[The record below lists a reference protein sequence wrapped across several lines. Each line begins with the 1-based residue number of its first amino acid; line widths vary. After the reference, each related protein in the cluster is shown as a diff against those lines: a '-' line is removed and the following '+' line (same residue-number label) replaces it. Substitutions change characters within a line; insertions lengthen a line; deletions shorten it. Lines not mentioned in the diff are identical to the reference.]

1 VQEIAG
7 LALGTVIA
15 RRATR
20 LDPAILRWAVLA
32 QLADLVTFAFIFGH
46 AGQGERNPIARFL
59 VDAAKM
65 LFGSATNDQMFAVN
79 TVTFAAMIA
88 LKLALI
94 GFVVWVSARV
104 GRYRNAVLMVAI
116 AAGLIGAVS
125 NFLALPLFMPP
136 RA

>member
-1 VQEIAG
+1 
-7 LALGTVIA
+7 
-15 RRATR
+15 
-20 LDPAILRWAVLA
+20 
-32 QLADLVTFAFIFGH
+32 
-46 AGQGERNPIARFL
+46 

-79 TVTFAAMIA
+79 TVSFAAMIA